1 MPPVKRP
8 ESQAFVAGGSGLFS
22 STCCREGQSVHSYSC
37 YKARSPML
45 YFIMN
50 TFPTEEKR

>member
-37 YKARSPML
+37 YKALSPML